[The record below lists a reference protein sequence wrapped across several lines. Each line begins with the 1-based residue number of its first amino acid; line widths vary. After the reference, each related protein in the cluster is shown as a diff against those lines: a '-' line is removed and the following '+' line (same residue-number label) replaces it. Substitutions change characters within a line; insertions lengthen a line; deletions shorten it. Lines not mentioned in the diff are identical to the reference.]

1 MAMRARALSILCAA
15 FLFAPACG
23 SGPENVEAGET
34 APVGVAPPGFGET
47 SIAGLYEVT
56 GLTTELETGDQ
67 REVAGTLILSQQGD
81 RYTSTFSL
89 RTMFPTPSGPLPAE
103 MIGRGEGRVDGRVL
117 TGRAETQIVLSTVPG
132 VDSRFAYVPR
142 RVSERIVSSSVARLT
157 PDGQVTIE
165 IRSEP
170 TQDSPYARTSTILK
184 GELVSGTS
192 KAIPLRR

>member
-1 MAMRARALSILCAA
+1 MSLPPRARPLAAVAILALL
-15 FLFAPACG
+15 ACG
-23 SGPENVEAGET
+23 SEAETGSTLGPVGAAPPAGE
-34 APVGVAPPGFGET
+34 PNIG
-47 SIAGLYEVT
+47 GLYEVS
-56 GLTTELETGDQ
+56 GMTTELESGDQ
-67 REVAGTLILSQQGD
+67 REIVGTIIISQEGD
-81 RYTSTFSL
+81 RYNSTFSL